1 MWVLLYVNLVKKD
14 LKLRK
19 LEALLKRGD
28 KHSAI
33 KKDVSIYL
41 RGYKGEKHLTYYLDF
56 IPEKDCFIIN
66 NLRLYDGKSYFQID
80 YLLLT
85 HCFFIIID
93 CKNYLGTLLF
103 DTNLNQFTRTRN
115 NQEEGYLD
123 PISQVKRLKHQL
135 ESFLQKRHFPI
146 PPIEPIVIISKPST
160 IIKGNP
166 SIKSHVLHSH
176 SFLEK
181 WDQLQ
186 RKYKGNIL
194 DDKNLRKI
202 SKFLRK
208 HHTPDHTNVLEKY
221 NLSKEDIIT
230 GVQCPHCMAF
240 AMVRKKRSWF
250 CPSCSTFDRKAHI
263 KAVEDYFL
271 LIKPSITSKEF
282 REFVHIS
289 SKDTANRLLV
299 SMKLPYTGEN
309 RGRIYYPTKDFLE

>member
-1 MWVLLYVNLVKKD
+1 M
-14 LKLRK
+14 
-19 LEALLKRGD
+19 
-28 KHSAI
+28 
-33 KKDVSIYL
+33 
-41 RGYKGEKHLTYYLDF
+41 
-56 IPEKDCFIIN
+56 
-66 NLRLYDGKSYFQID
+66 
-80 YLLLT
+80 LT

-240 AMVRKKRSWF
+240 AMVRKS
-250 CPSCSTFDRKAHI
+250 A
-263 KAVEDYFL
+263 AG
-271 LIKPSITSKEF
+271 
-282 REFVHIS
+282 FVHPVPHLIEKPILKQWKIIS
-289 SKDTANRLLV
+289 
-299 SMKLPYTGEN
+299 
-309 RGRIYYPTKDFLE
+309 F